1 MTRRLIDLLVAVI
14 ALIALS
20 PLLALLSLL
29 VWASSG
35 RPIFFLQSRAGLNGA
50 PFRMIKFRT
59 MRRNAE
65 QTGGSLTF
73 KADPRITP
81 VGRFLRRWK
90 FDELPQLLN
99 VLVGE
104 MTLIGPRP
112 EVLDWS
118 ERYTREQ
125 REILRAKPG
134 LSDPVQILFRHE
146 QDYLGSRSEYEKL
159 FAIKVRKQIE
169 YLRCRTPRSDMVT
182 AFRTFRALFPSRACE
197 DELAIYAQIQSTIDS
212 KPSDKSGSAMTV
224 NNDKA

>member
-159 FAIKVRKQIE
+159 FAIKVRKQME
-169 YLRCRTPRSDMVT
+169 YLRGRTPLSDLVT
-182 AFRTFRALFPSRACE
+182 AFRTCRALFPSKAGE
-197 DELAIYAQIQSTIDS
+197 DELAIYAQIQSVTDS
-212 KPSDKSGSAMTV
+212 EATDKSGSARGVT
-224 NNDKA
+224 NNEP

>member
-1 MTRRLIDLLVAVI
+1 MTRRLIDLLVAAI
-14 ALIALS
+14 TLITLS
-20 PLLALLSLL
+20 PLLALITLL
-29 VWASSG
+29 VWASNG
-35 RPIFFLQSRAGLNGA
+35 RPIFFMQSRAGLNGV

-65 QTGGSLTF
+65 KTGGSLTF

-104 MTLIGPRP
+104 MTIIGPRP
-112 EVLDWS
+112 EVLDWI
-118 ERYTREQ
+118 ERYTTEQ
-125 REILRAKPG
+125 RQILRAKPG

-146 QDYLGSRSEYEKL
+146 QDFLTSTSEYQKL

-169 YLRCRTPRSDMVT
+169 YLRCRTPLSDIVT
-182 AFRTFRALFPSRACE
+182 AFRTCRALFPSKACE
-197 DELAIYAQIQSTIDS
+197 DELAIYAQIQSTTDS
-212 KPSDKSGSAMTV
+212 EATDKPGSARRV
-224 NNDKA
+224 NNDEP

>member
-14 ALIALS
+14 TLITLT

-35 RPIFFLQSRAGLNGA
+35 RPIFFIQSRAGLNGV

-59 MRRNAE
+59 MCRNAE
-65 QTGGSLTF
+65 KTGGSLTF
-73 KADPRITP
+73 KADLRITP

-90 FDELPQLLN
+90 LDELPQLLN

-104 MTLIGPRP
+104 MTIIGPRP
-112 EVLDWS
+112 EVLDWI
-118 ERYTREQ
+118 ERYTAEQ

-146 QDYLGSRSEYEKL
+146 QDFLGSASEYEKL

-169 YLRCRTPRSDMVT
+169 CLRCRTPLSDIVT
-182 AFRTFRALFPSRACE
+182 AFRALRALFPSKASE
-197 DELAIYAQIQSTIDS
+197 DELAIYAQIRSTTDS
-212 KPSDKSGSAMTV
+212 EGTGKSGSAV
-224 NNDKA
+224 SVKNSEA